1 MIARETWGTPTGVSR
16 QWGLVGWGGATLRR
30 LLWWR
35 RTRDAIGRILRVQ
48 RRSALWRLKRRAVAR
63 AVRQALGLA
72 RPL

>member
-16 QWGLVGWGGATLRR
+16 EWGLVGWGGATLRR

-48 RRSALWRLKRRAVAR
+48 TRHARRRHALHAVERAI
-63 AVRQALGLA
+63 RQALGQA